1 MYEMK
6 RACVYTR
13 VSTDAQGEDG
23 KVSLPEQERMAKACI
38 ESKGWRYIRTYEDNG
53 FTGRNINRPGLRDMI
68 RDIER
73 GDIDVIV
80 IFKLDRLSRKQRD
93 TIAIIE
99 DVFLGNNVDLV
110 SLNETLDTTT
120 PWGRAMIGI
129 LSSFNQ
135 LESENIALRTAMGR
149 YATAREGGYAGGKPP
164 LGYKAVDG
172 QLVIVPEE
180 AEIVRLIF
188 ALRAE
193 GKPLMGIAEEL
204 NKRGYRS
211 KKGNE
216 FKHSAVQTVLNNE
229 STYRGNY
236 KYGKESCENTHEPI
250 LKDEP
255 KEAVSKSG
263 RIRLT

>member
-6 RACVYTR
+6 NACVYTR

-38 ESKGWRYIRTYEDNG
+38 ESKGWRYVKTYEDNG
-53 FTGRNINRPGLRDMI
+53 FTGRNTNRPGLQEMLRDV
-68 RDIER
+68 RDKK
-73 GDIDVIV
+73 IDVIV

-93 TIAIIE
+93 TLAIIE
-99 DVFLGNNVDLV
+99 DDLLRNGVDLV

-135 LESENIALRTAMGR
+135 LESENIALRTTMGR

-164 LGYKAVDG
+164 LGYRAVNG
-172 QLVIVPEE
+172 ILEIVPEE
-180 AEIVRLIF
+180 ATIVERVF

-193 GKPLMGIAEEL
+193 GKTMQAIADDL
-204 NKRGYRS
+204 NQNGFRS
-211 KKGNE
+211 KKGKE
-216 FKHSAVQTVLNNE
+216 FKHSAIQTILNNE
-229 STYRGNY
+229 ETYRGHY
-236 KYGKESCENTHEPI
+236 RYGKEFCENTHEPI
-250 LKDEP
+250 LKD
-255 KEAVSKSG
+255 
-263 RIRLT
+263 

>member
-38 ESKGWRYIRTYEDNG
+38 ESKGWRYVRTYEDSG
-53 FTGRNINRPGLRDMI
+53 YTGRNTNRPGLQSMLK
-68 RDIER
+68 DIMTGE
-73 GDIDVIV
+73 IDVIV

-93 TIAIIE
+93 TLTIIE
-99 DVFLGNNVDLV
+99 DVLLKNNVDLV

-149 YATAREGGYAGGKPP
+149 YAAAREGGYAGGKPP
-164 LGYKAVDG
+164 LGYRAVNG
-172 QLVIVPEE
+172 QLEIVPEE

-188 ALRAE
+188 ELRAD
-193 GKPLMGIAEEL
+193 GKPLMAIADEL
-204 NKRGYRS
+204 NQRGYRS

-216 FKHSAVQTVLNNE
+216 FKHSAIQTVLNNE

-250 LKDEP
+250 LK
-255 KEAVSKSG
+255 G
-263 RIRLT
+263 

>member
-1 MYEMK
+1 MYEIK
-6 RACVYTR
+6 KACVYTR

-23 KVSLPEQERMAKACI
+23 KVSLPEQERMGKACI
-38 ESKGWRYIRTYEDNG
+38 ESKGWQYIRTYEDNG
-53 FTGRNINRPGLRDMI
+53 YSGRTMDRPALRQMLADIKKGEINA
-68 RDIER
+68 
-73 GDIDVIV
+73 IV

-99 DVFLGNNVDLV
+99 DYFLNEGVDLV
-110 SLNETLDTTT
+110 SLHETLDTSS
-120 PWGRAMIGI
+120 PWGRAMIGV

-135 LESENIALRTAMGR
+135 LESENIAVRTAMGR

-172 QLVIVPEE
+172 RLVVVPEE
-180 AEIVRLIF
+180 AEIVRLVF

-193 GKPLMGIAEEL
+193 GMTLQGITSEL
-204 NKRGYRS
+204 NKRGYKS

-216 FKHSAVQTVLNNE
+216 FKHSAIQTILNNE

-250 LKDEP
+250 LK
-255 KEAVSKSG
+255 G
-263 RIRLT
+263 

>member
-38 ESKGWRYIRTYEDNG
+38 ESKGWKYVGTYEDNG
-53 FTGRNINRPGLRDMI
+53 YTGRNTNRPALQEMLSAVRKSEVDA
-68 RDIER
+68 
-73 GDIDVIV
+73 IV
-80 IFKLDRLSRKQRD
+80 IFKLDRLSRRQKD
-93 TIAIIE
+93 TLTIIE
-99 DVFLGNNVDLV
+99 DELLKNDVDLV
-110 SLNETLDTTT
+110 SLRETLDTST
-120 PWGRAMIGI
+120 PWGRAMIGV
-129 LSSFNQ
+129 LASFNQ
-135 LESENIALRTAMGR
+135 LESENIAQRTAMGR

-164 LGYKAVDG
+164 LGYRVVDG

-180 AEIVRLIF
+180 AEIVRLVF
-188 ALRAE
+188 SLRAE
-193 GKPLMGIAEEL
+193 GKTLMGITDEL

-216 FKHSAVQTVLNNE
+216 FKHSAIQTILNNE
-229 STYRGNY
+229 DTYRGNY

-250 LKDEP
+250 LED
-255 KEAVSKSG
+255 
-263 RIRLT
+263 

>member
-38 ESKGWRYIRTYEDNG
+38 ESKGWKYVGTYEDNG
-53 FTGRNINRPGLRDMI
+53 YTGRNTNRPALQEMLSAVRKGEVDA
-68 RDIER
+68 
-73 GDIDVIV
+73 IV
-80 IFKLDRLSRKQRD
+80 IFKLDRLSRRQKD
-93 TIAIIE
+93 TLTIIE
-99 DVFLGNNVDLV
+99 DELLKNDVDLV
-110 SLNETLDTTT
+110 SLRETLDTST
-120 PWGRAMIGI
+120 PWGRAMIGV
-129 LSSFNQ
+129 LASFNQ
-135 LESENIALRTAMGR
+135 LESENIAQRTAMGR

-164 LGYKAVDG
+164 LGYRVVDG

-180 AEIVRLIF
+180 AEIVRLVF
-188 ALRAE
+188 SLRAE
-193 GKPLMGIAEEL
+193 GKTLMGITDEL

-216 FKHSAVQTVLNNE
+216 FKHSAIQTILSNE
-229 STYRGNY
+229 DTYRGNY

-250 LKDEP
+250 L
-255 KEAVSKSG
+255 G
-263 RIRLT
+263 

>member
-6 RACVYTR
+6 KACVYTR

-23 KVSLPEQERMAKACI
+23 KVSLPEQERMAKAFI
-38 ESKGWRYIRTYEDNG
+38 ESKGWRYIKTYEDNG
-53 FTGRNINRPGLRDMI
+53 YTGRSTNRPGLQEML
-68 RDIER
+68 RDIRAGE
-73 GDIDVIV
+73 IEAIV

-93 TIAIIE
+93 TLAIIE
-99 DVFLGNNVDLV
+99 DDLLKNGVDLV

-164 LGYKAVDG
+164 LGYRAVNG
-172 QLVIVPEE
+172 KLEIVPEE
-180 AEIVRLIF
+180 AEIVKKVFELK
-188 ALRAE
+188 ANGTTLQ
-193 GKPLMGIAEEL
+193 GIADTL
-204 NKRGYRS
+204 NAMGYRS

-216 FKHSAVQTVLNNE
+216 FKHSAIQTIIANE

-236 KYGKESCENTHEPI
+236 KYGKESSTHTHEPI
-250 LKDEP
+250 LK
-255 KEAVSKSG
+255 
-263 RIRLT
+263 

>member
-38 ESKGWRYIRTYEDNG
+38 ESKGWQYVRTYEDNG
-53 FTGRNINRPGLRDMI
+53 YSGRTTDRPALQQMLT
-68 RDIER
+68 DIEN
-73 GDIDVIV
+73 GEVDAIV
-80 IFKLDRLSRKQRD
+80 IYKLDRLSRKQRD
-93 TIAIIE
+93 TLSIIE
-99 DVFLGNNVDLV
+99 EFLLKNEVDLV
-110 SLNETLDTTT
+110 SLNETLDTSS
-120 PWGRAMIGI
+120 PWGRAMIGV

-164 LGYKAVDG
+164 LGYRAVNG
-172 QLVIVPEE
+172 NLVIVPEE

-188 ALRAE
+188 SLRAE
-193 GKPLMGIAEEL
+193 GLTLIGIANEL
-204 NKRGYRS
+204 NERGYRS
-211 KKGNE
+211 KKGNP

-229 STYRGNY
+229 DTYRGNY
-236 KYGKESCENTHEPI
+236 KYGKEKAEKSHEPI
-250 LKDEP
+250 LKDSEN
-255 KEAVSKSG
+255 
-263 RIRLT
+263 

>member
-1 MYEMK
+1 MFEMK
-6 RACVYTR
+6 KACVYTR

-38 ESKGWRYIRTYEDNG
+38 ESKGWRYVRTYEDNG
-53 FTGRNINRPGLRDMI
+53 YTGRNTNRPGLQEMLKDVRNGE
-68 RDIER
+68 IEA
-73 GDIDVIV
+73 IV

-93 TIAIIE
+93 TLAIIE
-99 DVFLGNNVDLV
+99 DDLLNNGVDLV

-135 LESENIALRTAMGR
+135 LESENIALRTKMGR

-164 LGYKAVDG
+164 LGYRAVNG
-172 QLVIVPEE
+172 RLEIVPEE
-180 AEIVRLIF
+180 AEIVRKVF
-188 ALRAE
+188 ELRKQ
-193 GKPLMGIAEEL
+193 GKTLQGIADTL
-204 NKRGYRS
+204 NEMGYRS

-216 FKHSAVQTVLNNE
+216 FKHSAIQTIVNNE

-236 KYGKESCENTHEPI
+236 KYGEESCENTHEAI
-250 LKDEP
+250 LKDE
-255 KEAVSKSG
+255 
-263 RIRLT
+263 